1 MFSKNKKTKEEED
14 KKITFGPDFVVRNMP
29 KPKFSSGQSF
39 RRTDPEVSKINQS
52 LSPIE
57 SKKSFKKI
65 GLLIISGGLIVII
78 ILVYLSYRFVIKPS
92 AQRTS
97 NVAETTL
104 ENNIIPTE
112 QKNSSNTPAAL
123 TPEVIVASSSVV
135 DLINNGSS
143 TDYLVEEASSTS
155 DFVLTPAPVLDS
167 DGDGLK
173 DDEEIVLGTNSNS
186 TDSDGDTYED
196 LAELNNNYNP
206 AGAGQLNNNVNLR
219 EYRSPVSGYKI
230 LYPKNWEQTAYDD
243 GRTVVFKAL
252 DDSLIQI
259 SLQANDAR
267 QSIVGWYGSAFPSS
281 LITYDKLKNFS
292 NWEGISG
299 DDGLNFY
306 LTDEGRQYIYVISY
320 ILADDRR
327 LAYPNIFQL
336 MINSLRIENQTVD

>member
-1 MFSKNKKTKEEED
+1 MFSKNKKLKQESE

-29 KPKFSSGQSF
+29 KPKLLSGQSF
-39 RRTDPEVSKINQS
+39 RRMDPEVSQTNQS
-52 LSPIE
+52 LTATE

-65 GLLIISGGLIVII
+65 GLLIISGGVIIII

-92 AQRTS
+92 AQGTP
-97 NVAETTL
+97 NLTGTTL
-104 ENNIIPTE
+104 ENNIIPIA
-112 QKNSSNTPAAL
+112 QPASSSIPAAL
-123 TPEVIVASSSVV
+123 IPEVIVASSSAV
-135 DLINNGSS
+135 DLINNSSS
-143 TDYLVEEASSTS
+143 TDYLEEGSSSTP
-155 DFVLTPAPVLDS
+155 DFLLTPAPVLDS
-167 DGDGLK
+167 DVDGLN
-173 DDEEIVLGTNSNS
+173 DDEEVILGTNSNS
-186 TDSDGDTYED
+186 SDSDGDTYED

-206 AGAGQLNNNVNLR
+206 AGAGQLNNNLNLR
-219 EYRSPVSGYKI
+219 EYRSPVSGYQI

-252 DDSLIQI
+252 DDSLVQI
-259 SLQANDAR
+259 SLQANDAQ

-299 DDGLNFY
+299 DDDLNFY

-336 MINSLRIENQTVD
+336 MINSLRIENQITN